1 MTRHHRRT
9 VHSALIGAVAVTAL
23 GVTAAPASA
32 KSSLSF
38 TAGPRSVGLGG
49 AVHTKVRASDDNSS
63 FNKVCVQQR
72 WSTTAPWR
80 NAACSKPARHTGG
93 ALNTTVRANHH
104 GHLSLRAVLLEGRSP
119 QDKHPRT
126 RTTSRPLTITVH

>member
-9 VHSALIGAVAVTAL
+9 VHCALIGAVAVTAL
-23 GVTAAPASA
+23 GATAAPASA
-32 KSSLSF
+32 KSSLSL
-38 TAGPRSVGLGG
+38 TAGPRSVGKGG
-49 AVHTKVRASDDNSS
+49 AVHATARASDDNSS

-72 WSTTAPWR
+72 WSGTAPWR
-80 NAACSKPARHTGG
+80 NVACSKPARHTGG
-93 ALNTTVRANHH
+93 AVNATVRAKYH

-126 RTTSRPLTITVH
+126 RSASRPITITVH

>member
-9 VHSALIGAVAVTAL
+9 LHSALIGAVAVTSL
-23 GVTAAPASA
+23 GITAAPASA

-49 AVHTKVRASDDNSS
+49 LVHASAKASDDNSS

-72 WSTTAPWR
+72 WTAAAWH
-80 NAACSKPARHTGG
+80 NVACSKPARRAGG
-93 ALNTTVRANHH
+93 TVNVGLRVKQR
-104 GHLSLRAVLLEGRSP
+104 GHLHLRAVLFEGRSP
-119 QDKHPRT
+119 QDKHPRARSVSHPVT
-126 RTTSRPLTITVH
+126 VTVH